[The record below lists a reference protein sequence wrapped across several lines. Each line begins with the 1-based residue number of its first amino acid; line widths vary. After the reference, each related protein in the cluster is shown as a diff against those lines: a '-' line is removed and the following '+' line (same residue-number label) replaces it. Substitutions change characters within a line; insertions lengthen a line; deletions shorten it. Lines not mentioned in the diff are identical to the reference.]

1 MVGMV
6 LAIGRAA
13 PRLFDIGDITMA
25 REKRSKRLAFDAAG
39 KDTNDLTEAV
49 SATYQYL
56 EPDAADPEKST
67 VVAEIEFDP
76 ATAPAELVK
85 AYAIF
90 GFHTHAGNWIN
101 RLVNTQG
108 KVGTEVVEGI
118 DEYRQMMAEA
128 GWTNR
133 KGEATAGAGIF
144 IEALARLRHAED
156 GGDLDNLKDRVTAA
170 WGRWSDDVKDG
181 IRKDDKVKAEVAKI
195 RAERATAKAEKGET
209 TSVVSSLEI

>member
-6 LAIGRAA
+6 PAIGRAA

-25 REKRSKRLAFDAAG
+25 REKRSKRLAFDSAG

-49 SATYQYL
+49 TATYQYL

-144 IEALARLRHAED
+144 IEALARLRNVDPE
-156 GGDLDNLKDRVTAA
+156 KVKAA
-170 WGRWSDDVKDG
+170 WERWDDDTKDG

-195 RAERATAKAEKGET
+195 RAERASAKAEKGET